1 MFYYLALYSYD
12 DNDDF
17 EPTTTS
23 RNVVIESEKEL
34 SNCIYLGY
42 KNDKWGTYRYTLTLI
57 NKKEYDI
64 LKTFFENKKYNEM
77 IDNNI
82 CDYIEEM
89 NLSEYGNKISN
100 EENRLNQEY
109 NLKERGNHD

>member
-1 MFYYLALYSYD
+1 MFYYLAIQSYN

-17 EPTTTS
+17 EPTITS
-23 RNVVIESEKEL
+23 KNVVIESEKEL
-34 SNCIYLGY
+34 SSTIYIGY
-42 KNDKWGTYRYTLTLI
+42 KGDKWGTYAYTLTLI

-64 LKTFFENKKYNEM
+64 LKTFFENKKYSEM